1 MIVAIIAVLIGLLL
15 IGAGGYYFIKE
26 KSDKESRKIYMITM
40 LIGVIIVIGALV
52 KFFCLGNTYQ
62 KSPIPQWLRDRANC
76 LRCNLR
82 DFPDKV
88 IHDPDFLHL
97 LAVHLLDLADQDFAD
112 KPFSTDSSSSSMA
125 A

>member
-52 KFFCLGNTYQ
+52 KIFLFRA
-62 KSPIPQWLRDRANC
+62 IPHR
-76 LRCNLR
+76 
-82 DFPDKV
+82 KV
-88 IHDPDFLHL
+88 GAILPE
-97 LAVHLLDLADQDFAD
+97 VI
-112 KPFSTDSSSSSMA
+112 
-125 A
+125 

>member
-52 KFFCLGNTYQ
+52 KIFCLGNTYQ
-62 KSPIPQWLRDRANC
+62 RTPSLNG
-76 LRCNLR
+76 
-82 DFPDKV
+82 
-88 IHDPDFLHL
+88 
-97 LAVHLLDLADQDFAD
+97 
-112 KPFSTDSSSSSMA
+112 
-125 A
+125 

>member
-52 KFFCLGNTYQ
+52 KIFCLGNTYQ
-62 KSPIPQWLRDRANC
+62 KSPIPQWLRD
-76 LRCNLR
+76 
-82 DFPDKV
+82 
-88 IHDPDFLHL
+88 L
-97 LAVHLLDLADQDFAD
+97 LFHADQRGSRPSGPQSGPCGGLNIETL
-112 KPFSTDSSSSSMA
+112 KFSKRYV
-125 A
+125 

>member
-52 KFFCLGNTYQ
+52 KIFLSRYYISKKPHPSMVERWGKLFTLQ
-62 KSPIPQWLRDRANC
+62 SPG
-76 LRCNLR
+76 
-82 DFPDKV
+82 FPR
-88 IHDPDFLHL
+88 
-97 LAVHLLDLADQDFAD
+97 Q
-112 KPFSTDSSSSSMA
+112 SYTRS
-125 A
+125 